1 MIHVRNLKKFYP
13 SAIALNG
20 VDMDVQKG
28 EWLCI
33 MGPSGSGKTT
43 LLSILGGLDRPSEG
57 EVIIDGINISL
68 MDGNALTLFRR
79 DKIGFVFQ
87 QAYLIPYLNATE
99 NIMLAQY
106 LHSVIDKN
114 EAEEYLRRVGL
125 GHRLHHLPTQLSG
138 GEQQRVCIARALI
151 NNPAILLADEPTGNL
166 DRENTRIILELL
178 KQIHR
183 EEKFTIVMVTHD
195 PYVSGWADRIFF
207 MEDGRIIREEKN
219 VS

>member
-43 LLSILGGLDRPSEG
+43 LLNILGGLDKPSEG
-57 EVIIDGINISL
+57 EVIIDGMNIS
-68 MDGNALTLFRR
+68 MMNGNELTLFRR